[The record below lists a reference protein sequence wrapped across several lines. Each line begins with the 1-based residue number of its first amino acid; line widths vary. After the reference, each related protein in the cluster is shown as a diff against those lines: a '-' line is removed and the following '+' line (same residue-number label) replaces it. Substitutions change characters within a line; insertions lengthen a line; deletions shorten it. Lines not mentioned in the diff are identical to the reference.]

1 MAQQLIQ
8 NSESGLDVRNALNG
22 MFTEIY
28 GLLSGQQPIKIQGAS
43 GNLSQAILANTYVV
57 DMQIRPLSG
66 TPTLRVGLTPNG
78 QEIMVDTV
86 INDAQPVV
94 IQLYFST
101 AGLLYFTWTSGIGQV
116 NIRINIISNYN

>member
-1 MAQQLIQ
+1 MAQQLIE
-8 NSESGLDVRNALNG
+8 NSESGLDVRNALNS

-43 GNLSQAILANTYVV
+43 ANFSQAILANTYIV
-57 DMQIRPLSG
+57 DMQVRPLSG

-78 QEIMVDTV
+78 QEIMDDTV
-86 INDAQPVV
+86 INAAQAVV
-94 IQLYFST
+94 IQLYFAN
-101 AGLLYFTWTSGIGQV
+101 AGLLYFTWTSGSGQV